1 MNERLQN
8 ILLIFGLIIGVF
20 LAANSI
26 VQESNLIE
34 DDWVANVGG
43 VQISKEKYYSQLEG
57 LARDKK
63 NPITERDKNYVL
75 ERMIE
80 EELLIIRAKELG
92 LFENNQIV
100 RGSIIQQMIK
110 LIISENYLES
120 VEEETL
126 RKFYEQNIGFFSSAS
141 RLRLQ
146 QIYFSNLSGDSKERS
161 DEAFEYLKE
170 GASYDEVSK
179 MADQSALT
187 IPNSMMNLSKV
198 REYIGPTLMN
208 LARRLEPGEFSVPM
222 EVAGGHK
229 IIYLFDKELSEP
241 EEFDSIQPKILKE
254 YQRRRDDNSLR
265 EYLEDLKGWYE
276 IKRIKEL

>member
-8 ILLIFGLIIGVF
+8 SLLIFGLIIGVF

-126 RKFYEQNIGFFSSAS
+126 RKFYEQNIGFFSSTS

-146 QIYFSNLSGDSKERS
+146 QIYFS
-161 DEAFEYLKE
+161 
-170 GASYDEVSK
+170 
-179 MADQSALT
+179 
-187 IPNSMMNLSKV
+187 
-198 REYIGPTLMN
+198 
-208 LARRLEPGEFSVPM
+208 
-222 EVAGGHK
+222 
-229 IIYLFDKELSEP
+229 
-241 EEFDSIQPKILKE
+241 
-254 YQRRRDDNSLR
+254 
-265 EYLEDLKGWYE
+265 
-276 IKRIKEL
+276 

>member
-126 RKFYEQNIGFFSSAS
+126 RKFYEQNIGFFSSTS

-179 MADQSALT
+179 MAEQSALT